1 MPVRRAVLAL
11 AGAVLALSP
20 ALALGGI
27 PVAIYP
33 LRVPGL
39 SAAQR
44 ADLYGM
50 LEAGLASAS
59 RRGILSPRAP
69 LVLPETCGNAPAPA
83 CLAEA
88 AKGGLILAGRGELR
102 SGVVLVNA
110 ALWDSSGTRTRQV
123 RFIVDLVIQNLRPFR
138 DSLLELEMEIGPDG
152 HVVRDDRAPP
162 VAQGGSAQ
170 KAPAL
175 AAAPPPAAVTAAPQ
189 KTAAAARLAEP
200 ARAPRGPPL
209 WRRTAGPWLTGVGAA
224 LLAGGATVAVLNRD
238 LANDLD
244 ARYANHQL
252 SAADRSSYDRVR
264 TYNLLSTSLF
274 AAGGVA
280 IATGTWIWISAPA
293 APGAPA
299 AVGAGGRF

>member
-20 ALALGGI
+20 ALALAGT

-33 LRVPGL
+33 LRVPGI

-50 LEAGLASAS
+50 LEAALASAA

-69 LVLPETCGNAPAPA
+69 VLLPATCGDAPSVA

-88 AKGGLILAGRGELR
+88 AKGGLVLAGRGELR
-102 SGVVLVNA
+102 SGTVLVSA
-110 ALWDSSGTRTRQV
+110 ALFDSTGTRTRAV
-123 RFIVDLVIQNLRPFR
+123 RFVVDLVIQNLRPF
-138 DSLLELEMEIGPDG
+138 SESMLELEGEIAPDG
-152 HVVRDDRAPP
+152 HVVRDDRDP
-162 VAQGGSAQ
+162 QGGSAQ
-170 KAPAL
+170 KVPAL

-189 KTAAAARLAEP
+189 KAAAAARLAEP

-224 LLAGGATVAVLNRD
+224 LLAGGATVAVLNRS

-280 IATGTWIWISAPA
+280 TATGTWIWISAPA